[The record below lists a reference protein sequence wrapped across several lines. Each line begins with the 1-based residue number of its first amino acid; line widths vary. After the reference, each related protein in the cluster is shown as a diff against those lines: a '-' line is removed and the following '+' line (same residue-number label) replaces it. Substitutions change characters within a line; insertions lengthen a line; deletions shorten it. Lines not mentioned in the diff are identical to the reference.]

1 MTFRVRR
8 SLFWR
13 VYLTLLGGLLLAA
26 LSAAALWH
34 GLNGG
39 MPPTM
44 QAGASR
50 QAEVLASLLPEP
62 QATPAV
68 TAAALARISKATQA
82 EVLITDAQGQV
93 VAAAR
98 DGRILDPAGTRPRR
112 GWRLRLP
119 DGRTVWIRPSGQR
132 PATGPHMLAI
142 LLAVAAAVGLAA
154 YPIVARIAGRL
165 ERLRASL
172 DAWGAG
178 RLDSRASVDGGDEI
192 AAVAASFNAAADRVE
207 ALMSAHSALLAHASH
222 ELRSPLAR
230 LRIAVEMFA
239 AAKDDDALR
248 QGVVRD
254 IAELDGLV
262 EEILLASRLDH
273 NGAGLEREAVDCL
286 GLAAEEAARSGAR
299 LAEIEP
305 DGAGFEVRGSARLL
319 RRMIRNLLDNAAKHG
334 RPPVEIRLTRRPGGA
349 GTVIEIQVRDHGP
362 GVPPADQTRVFEP
375 FYRPKDHAEADGGW
389 GLGLS
394 IVRQI
399 AERHG
404 GAVAYRPD
412 PAGGGAFVVTL
423 PG

>member
-1 MTFRVRR
+1 MRVWGQR

-26 LSAAALWH
+26 VSGAALWH
-34 GLNGG
+34 GLTRT
-39 MPPTM
+39 MPPGVSM
-44 QAGASR
+44 P
-50 QAEVLASLLPEP
+50 AEVLGALLPGPAAAP
-62 QATPAV
+62 QAVADS
-68 TAAALARISKATQA
+68 LARISMATGDLV
-82 EVLITDAQGQV
+82 VLTDAAGRPI
-93 VAAAR
+93 AAAQ
-98 DGRILDPAGTRPRR
+98 DGRAAPMARAAPRHA
-112 GWRLRLP
+112 WRTQLA
-119 DGRTVWIRPSGQR
+119 DGRALWVRFSKPGR
-132 PATGPHMLAI
+132 AAGPHMLA
-142 LLAVAAAVGLAA
+142 LLLLVAAAVGLAA

-172 DAWGAG
+172 DAWGEG
-178 RLDSRASVDGGDEI
+178 RLDRRATVDGGDEI

-230 LRIAVEMFA
+230 LRIGVEMLA

-273 NGAGLEREAVDCL
+273 NGVGLDRDPVDCL

-299 LAEIEP
+299 LAEIGPE
-305 DGAGFEVRGSARLL
+305 GASFEVRGSARLL
-319 RRMIRNLLDNAAKHG
+319 RRMIRNLLENAAKHG
-334 RPPVEIRLTRRPGGA
+334 RPPVEIRLSHRLAGA
-349 GTVIEIQVRDHGP
+349 GGLGAAIEIQVRDRGP
-362 GVPPADQTRVFEP
+362 GVPPADQARVFEP